1 MLEVVY
7 GQTKNP
13 MVTNQL
19 VELIEG
25 FNVDG
30 TLYIGYP
37 VLSSADESIFVEA
50 LLVCDQFG
58 LVVFAVGNGAGQP
71 PNDEF
76 WDRVQEKQD
85 TLYFAMQTNL
95 GRHLALRH
103 RRDLAIPINVISFFP
118 DNLQVPAGRDLVVAG
133 PGNLSAVLGNSEQ
146 FDAQYQRPLN
156 AALQRVTTIK
166 PSKKRAKL
174 TRGDSRGAI
183 MREIEREIA
192 NLDQWQKRA
201 AIETPIGPQRIR
213 GLAGSGKT
221 VVLALKAAY
230 LHAQN
235 PDWNIALT
243 FHTRSLYQQ
252 LTDLVRRFS
261 FEHSNDEPNWDRLKI
276 IHAWGS
282 ASKPGAYAQM
292 AESIGVPPRNYLY
305 AKTTYGMNEAFHGI
319 CRELLSATKGRS
331 VEPIYDAVLIDE
343 AQDLPWSFFHL
354 VYDFTNDPK
363 RLIWA
368 YDELQNLSDTS
379 MPPLEDLFGKD
390 STGRPRIQLANTAGE
405 PRQDITL
412 PVCYR
417 NTPWALTLAHSLG
430 FGIYRDG
437 GLVQLFDDPG
447 LWSEI
452 GYTVLDGSPDP
463 GEQVSLKRSESSY
476 PAYFATHL
484 NRGDAIRCQKLD
496 DENHQAETVA
506 AEIQRNL
513 TEDEL
518 EPDDILIIL
527 PNVLTAKRR
536 AAVVM
541 NALAQ
546 RGIRSHIAGVS
557 TSADEIFAKGS
568 VALANIY
575 RAKGNEAP
583 MVYVLNSQYCVG
595 GHELIKVRNILF
607 TAITRSRAWV
617 RLYGVGADMEE
628 LIAEVEAVRTH
639 DYKLDFTVPTG
650 AELARMRMIHRE
662 RTASERAKIDRVQKT
677 LQEFVEAVEAG
688 DMAIESLPPE
698 MREALKRFFRSEG
711 ANDA

>member
-13 MVTNQL
+13 IVTSQL
-19 VELIEG
+19 VDLIG
-25 FNVDG
+25 GLNVDG

-50 LLVCDQFG
+50 LLICDQFG
-58 LVVFAVGNGAGQP
+58 LVVFSIGNGLGQP

-76 WDRVQEKQD
+76 WNRVQEKQD
-85 TLYFAMQTNL
+85 TLYFAIQTNL
-95 GRHLALRH
+95 GRHLALRR

-118 DNLQVPAGRDLVVAG
+118 DDLQVPAGRDLLVAG
-133 PGNLSAVLGNSEQ
+133 PGTLSTVLGGCDQ
-146 FDAQYQRPLN
+146 FDPQYQRHLN

-166 PSKKRAKL
+166 PSKKRANVA
-174 TRGDSRGAI
+174 RGDSRGAV

-201 AIETPIGPQRIR
+201 AIETPAGPQRIR

-282 ASKPGAYAQM
+282 AAKPGVYALM
-292 AESIGVPPRNYLY
+292 AESVGMPPRNYLY

-319 CRELLSATKGRS
+319 CRELLSATKGRR

-354 VYDFTNDPK
+354 VYDFTSDAK
-363 RLIWA
+363 RIIWA

-379 MPPLEDLFGKD
+379 MPPLEELFGKD
-390 STGRPRIQLANTAGE
+390 SAGRPRIQLTHTPGE

-417 NTPWALTLAHSLG
+417 NTPWALTLAHALG

-452 GYTVLDGSPDP
+452 GYTVLDGSPNL
-463 GEQVSLKRSESSY
+463 GQQVSLKRSENSY
-476 PAYFATHL
+476 PAYFSAHL
-484 NRGDAIRCQKLD
+484 NREDAIVCQKLD
-496 DENHQAETVA
+496 DDDHQAETVA

-513 TEDEL
+513 TDDEL

-536 AAVVM
+536 AAAVM
-541 NALAQ
+541 NSLAR
-546 RGIRSHIAGVS
+546 RGIQSHIAGVS

-583 MVYVLNSQYCVG
+583 MVYVLHSQYCVG

-617 RLYGVGADMEE
+617 RLYGIGPDMDE
-628 LIAEVEAVRTH
+628 LIAEVDAIRTH
-639 DYKLDFTVPTG
+639 DYRLDFTVPT
-650 AELARMRMIHRE
+650 APELARLRMIHRE

-688 DMAIESLPPE
+688 DMAIENLPPE
-698 MREALKRFFRSEG
+698 MREAFKKFFKPGEG
-711 ANDA
+711 K